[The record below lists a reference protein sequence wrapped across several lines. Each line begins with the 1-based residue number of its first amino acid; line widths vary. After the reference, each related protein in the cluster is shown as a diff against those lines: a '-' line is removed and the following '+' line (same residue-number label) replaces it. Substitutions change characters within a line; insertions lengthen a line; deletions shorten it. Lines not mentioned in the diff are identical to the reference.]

1 MTGDKGINLLIALRV
16 VEQAPDALILID
28 NTGLIVYAN
37 NAVATLFGYGQDE
50 LTGCSIEC
58 LVPERFRGVHARYR
72 EGFNATPAAREMGA
86 RMVALSA
93 VRRDGS
99 EFPAEIRLAPIQE
112 PGRLLVVAAVRD
124 ISERS
129 RITEELRAAR
139 IEADVANRAKSRF
152 LATASHDLRQP
163 LQTLQLLNAALSR
176 QQVDGHAMNIIERQ
190 QHALQSMADLL
201 NTLLDIS
208 KLESGTV
215 TPTLED
221 VSVGDLLAEIRQ
233 QVEQIAIA
241 RGLALTVTAGSEFLR
256 TDRVLLRQ
264 LVQNL
269 LTNALQYTRVGGV
282 SIRAACTTTHFTIE
296 VTDTGVGI
304 APDQIERIFDEYYR
318 VEQPGAGRRGSGLGL
333 NIVRQISHL
342 LGYSVEVES
351 EPGRGATFRLAIPR
365 DRLVEAG
372 LRTAV
377 APLVGWADAGSGQL
391 KPSVL
396 IIEDDDAV
404 RGALELIL
412 KLDGYPVWVAATAE
426 AAATLFAREGP
437 NIDLVVTDFHL
448 NGPENG
454 LQVLDSLRAAAGR
467 DLPAVVLSGDTS
479 PILRHVGELSRV
491 QLLRKPVEARHL
503 VRTLEQLFGSEEA
516 TGSGP

>member
-1 MTGDKGINLLIALRV
+1 MTDGPGLNPLIAQRV
-16 VEQAPDALILID
+16 VEQAPDALILVD
-28 NTGLIVYAN
+28 GAGLIVYAN
-37 NAVATLFGYGQDE
+37 KAVATLFGYSQAE
-50 LTGCSIEC
+50 LIGRSIEC
-58 LVPERFRGVHARYR
+58 LVPERFRDAHLRYR

-99 EFPAEIRLAPIQE
+99 EFPTEIRLAPMHEAGQ
-112 PGRLLVVAAVRD
+112 LLIVAAVRD

-139 IEADVANRAKSRF
+139 LEADEANRAKSRF

-163 LQTLQLLNAALSR
+163 LQTLQLLTAALGR
-176 QQVDGHAMNIIERQ
+176 QVDGPGAEIIDRQ

-221 VSVGDLLAEIRQ
+221 VSLGDMLAEIRQ
-233 QVEQIAIA
+233 QFEQIATA
-241 RGLALTVTAGSEFLR
+241 RGLALTVTGCSEFLR

-282 SIRAACTTTHFTIE
+282 SIRTIRTSTHLNIE

-304 APDQIERIFDEYYR
+304 APDQTERIFDEYYR
-318 VEQPGAGRRGSGLGL
+318 MERPGAGRRGSGLGL
-333 NIVRQISHL
+333 NIVRQISRL
-342 LGYSVEVES
+342 LGYGVEVES
-351 EPGRGATFRLAIPR
+351 ELGRGTTFRLLIPQ
-365 DRLVEAG
+365 DYLVEPGMRAAALPAAG
-372 LRTAV
+372 F
-377 APLVGWADAGSGQL
+377 ADVQAGML

-396 IIEDDDAV
+396 VIEDDDAV

-412 KLDGYPVWVAATAE
+412 KLNDYPVRVAATAE
-426 AAATLFAREGP
+426 VAEALFAREGP
-437 NIDLVVTDFHL
+437 DIDLVVTDFHL
-448 NGPENG
+448 DGPDNG
-454 LQVLDSLRAAAGR
+454 LQVLDRLRTAAGR

-479 PILRHVGELSRV
+479 PILRHAGQLSRV
-491 QLLRKPVEARHL
+491 QLLRKPIEARHL
-503 VRTLEQLFGSEEA
+503 IRTLEQLFGSEEA

>member
-1 MTGDKGINLLIALRV
+1 MTASIGINPSIAMRV
-16 VEQAPDALILID
+16 VEQAPDALILVD
-28 NTGLIVYAN
+28 TAGHIVYAN
-37 NAVATLFGYGQDE
+37 NAVATLFGYAQDE
-50 LTGCSIEC
+50 LIGCGIEC
-58 LVPERFRGVHARYR
+58 LVPERFRSTHMRYR

-86 RMVALSA
+86 RVVALSA
-93 VRRDGS
+93 VRRDGT
-99 EFPAEIRLAPIQE
+99 EFPTEIRLAPIHAEGQ
-112 PGRLLVVAAVRD
+112 LLVVAAVRD
-124 ISERS
+124 ISERA
-129 RITEELRAAR
+129 RITAELRAAR
-139 IEADVANRAKSRF
+139 LEADGINRAKSRF

-163 LQTLQLLNAALSR
+163 LQTLQLLNAALGR
-176 QQVDGHAMNIIERQ
+176 QVDGAATEIIERQ
-190 QHALQSMADLL
+190 QHALESMAELL

-221 VSVGDLLAEIRQ
+221 VAVGDLLAEIKRQ
-233 QVEQIAIA
+233 FEHIAAA
-241 RGLALTVTAGSEFLR
+241 RGLALTVNTGSEFLR

-264 LVQNL
+264 LIQNL

-282 SIRAACTTTHFTIE
+282 SIRTARTATHFTIE

-304 APDQIERIFDEYYR
+304 APDQIELVFDEYYR
-318 VEQPGAGRRGSGLGL
+318 VARPGAGRRGSGLGL
-333 NIVRQISHL
+333 NIVRQISRL
-342 LGYSVEVES
+342 LGYGVEVES
-351 EPGRGATFRLAIPR
+351 ELGRGTTFRLAIPQ
-365 DRLVEAG
+365 DRVVEAG
-372 LRTAV
+372 LRKAAV
-377 APLVGWADAGSGQL
+377 AAVGYADSGPEVP
-391 KPSVL
+391 KPAVL

-426 AAATLFAREGP
+426 AANSLFAREGP

-448 NGPENG
+448 NGPEDG
-454 LQVLDSLRAAAGR
+454 LQVLDGLRAMASR

-491 QLLRKPVEARHL
+491 QLLRKPVEAKHL
-503 VRTLEQLFGSEEA
+503 IRTLEQLFGREEP

>member
-1 MTGDKGINLLIALRV
+1 MTDLQGLTPFIALRV
-16 VEQAPDALILID
+16 VEQAPDALILVD
-28 NTGLIVYAN
+28 RAGLIVYAN
-37 NAVATLFGYGQDE
+37 NAVATLFGYRQAE
-50 LTGCSIEC
+50 LIGRGIEC
-58 LVPERFRGVHARYR
+58 LVPERFREAHVRYR
-72 EGFNATPAAREMGA
+72 QGFNATPAAREMGA
-86 RMVALSA
+86 RLVTLSA

-99 EFPAEIRLAPIQE
+99 EFPAEIRLAPIHEAGQ
-112 PGRLLVVAAVRD
+112 LLIVAAVRD

-139 IEADVANRAKSRF
+139 KDADGANQAKSRF

-163 LQTLQLLNAALSR
+163 LQTLQLLTAALGR
-176 QQVDGHAMNIIERQ
+176 QVDGPAAEIIDRQ

-215 TPTLED
+215 TPTLEN
-221 VSVGDLLAEIRQ
+221 VSVGDMLAEIRQ
-233 QVEQIAIA
+233 QFEQIATA
-241 RGLALTVTAGSEFLR
+241 RGLALTVSACGEFLR

-282 SIRAACTTTHFTIE
+282 SIRTVRNATHLNIE

-304 APDQIERIFDEYYR
+304 APDQTERIFDEYYR
-318 VEQPGAGRRGSGLGL
+318 MERPGAGRRGSGLGL
-333 NIVRQISHL
+333 NIVRQISRL
-342 LGYSVEVES
+342 LGYGVEVES
-351 EPGRGATFRLAIPR
+351 ELGRGTTFRLLIPQ
-365 DRLVEAG
+365 DHLVVGDMCTATLPAAGSVDVEAG
-372 LRTAV
+372 LF
-377 APLVGWADAGSGQL
+377 

-396 IIEDDDAV
+396 VIEDDDAV

-412 KLDGYPVWVAATAE
+412 KLNDYPVRVAATAE
-426 AAATLFAREGP
+426 VAEALFAKDGP
-437 NIDLVVTDFHL
+437 DIDLVVTDFHL
-448 NGPENG
+448 NGPDNG
-454 LQVLDSLRAAAGR
+454 LQVLDRLRAAAGR

-479 PILRHVGELSRV
+479 PILRHAGQLSRV

-503 VRTLEQLFGSEEA
+503 IRTLEQLFGSEEA

>member
-1 MTGDKGINLLIALRV
+1 MRV
-16 VEQAPDALILID
+16 VEQAPDALILVD
-28 NTGLIVYAN
+28 GGGLIVYAN
-37 NAVATLFGYGQDE
+37 TAVATLFGYDRNE
-50 LTGCSIEC
+50 LVGRTIEC
-58 LVPERFRGVHARYR
+58 LVPERFRDAHVGHRQGFSAR
-72 EGFNATPAAREMGA
+72 PAAREMGA
-86 RMVALSA
+86 RVVALSA

-112 PGRLLVVAAVRD
+112 AGKLLVVAAVRD

-139 IEADVANRAKSRF
+139 QEADGASQAKSRF

-163 LQTLQLLNAALSR
+163 LQTLQLLTAALGR
-176 QQVDGHAMNIIERQ
+176 QVDGPATEIIERQ

-221 VSVGDLLAEIRQ
+221 VSIGDLLAEIRQ
-233 QVEQIAIA
+233 QFEQIATA
-241 RGLALTVTAGSEFLR
+241 RGLALTVTGCGECLR

-282 SIRAACTTTHFTIE
+282 SIRTVRTATHLNIE

-318 VEQPGAGRRGSGLGL
+318 MERPGAGRRGSGLGL
-333 NIVRQISHL
+333 NIVRQVSRL
-342 LGYSVEVES
+342 LGYGVEVES
-351 EPGRGATFRLAIPR
+351 ELGRGTTFRLAIPQEH
-365 DRLVEAG
+365 LVEPGMCATSLPATGPAAAETG
-372 LRTAV
+372 L
-377 APLVGWADAGSGQL
+377 L

-396 IIEDDDAV
+396 VIEDDDAV

-412 KLDGYPVWVAATAE
+412 KLNDYPVRVAGTAE
-426 AAATLFAREGP
+426 VAEELFAREGP
-437 NIDLVVTDFHL
+437 EIDLVVTDFHL
-448 NGPENG
+448 NGPDNG
-454 LQVLDSLRAAAGR
+454 LQVLDRLRLAAGR

-479 PILRHVGELSRV
+479 PILLHAGQLSRV
-491 QLLRKPVEARHL
+491 QLLHKPVDARHL
-503 VRTLEQLFGSEEA
+503 IRTLEQLFGSE
-516 TGSGP
+516 

>member
-1 MTGDKGINLLIALRV
+1 MTDNKGINPLIAMRV
-16 VEQAPDALILID
+16 VEQAPDALILVD
-28 NTGLIVYAN
+28 TAGLIVYAN
-37 NAVATLFGYGQDE
+37 NAVATLFGYAQNE
-50 LTGCSIEC
+50 LIGCSIEC
-58 LVPERFRGVHARYR
+58 LVPERFRGTHMRYR
-72 EGFNATPAAREMGA
+72 DGFNATPAAREMGA

-99 EFPAEIRLAPIQE
+99 EFPTEIRLAPIYESGQM
-112 PGRLLVVAAVRD
+112 LVVAAVRD
-124 ISERS
+124 ISERA

-139 IEADVANRAKSRF
+139 LEADSANRAKSRF

-176 QQVDGHAMNIIERQ
+176 QVDGGPATEIIERQ

-221 VSVGDLLAEIRQ
+221 VSVGDLLAEVKRQ
-233 QVEQIAIA
+233 FEQIAIA

-282 SIRAACTTTHFTIE
+282 SIRTACNSTHFTIE

-333 NIVRQISHL
+333 NIVRQISRL
-342 LGYSVEVES
+342 LGYGVEVQS
-351 EPGRGATFRLAIPR
+351 ELGRGTTFRVTVPQ

-372 LRTAV
+372 MLKAAV
-377 APLVGWADAGSGQL
+377 AVPGFADAGSELL

-426 AAATLFAREGP
+426 AAASLFAREGP

-467 DLPAVVLSGDTS
+467 DLPAVILSGDTS

>member
-1 MTGDKGINLLIALRV
+1 MTSGKGIDPLIAAHV
-16 VEQAPDALILID
+16 VDQAPDALILVD
-28 NTGLIVYAN
+28 AAGLIIYAN
-37 NAVATLFGYGQDE
+37 NAVATLFGYRQDE
-50 LTGCSIEC
+50 LIGCSIEC
-58 LVPERFRGVHARYR
+58 LVPERLRGAHSGYR
-72 EGFNATPAAREMGA
+72 QGFNATPAAREMGA
-86 RMVALSA
+86 RKVALSA
-93 VRRDGS
+93 VRRDGT
-99 EFPAEIRLAPIQE
+99 EFPTEIRLAPIEEAGQ
-112 PGRLLVVAAVRD
+112 LLVVAAVRD

-139 IEADVANRAKSRF
+139 LEADGANRAKSRF

-163 LQTLQLLNAALSR
+163 LQTLQLLTAALGR
-176 QQVDGHAMNIIERQ
+176 QVEGPAIEIIERQ

-221 VSVGDLLAEIRQ
+221 VSISDLLAEIQ
-233 QVEQIAIA
+233 QQFEQIAIA

-282 SIRAACTTTHFTIE
+282 SIRTMRTATHLNIE

-304 APDQIERIFDEYYR
+304 APDQTERIFDEYYR
-318 VEQPGAGRRGSGLGL
+318 MEQPGAGRRGSGLGL
-333 NIVRQISHL
+333 NIVRQISRL
-342 LGYSVEVES
+342 LGYGVVVES
-351 EPGRGATFRLAIPR
+351 ELGRGTTFRVAIPQ
-365 DRLVEAG
+365 DRLVAAG
-372 LRTAV
+372 MRAV
-377 APLVGWADAGSGQL
+377 VVPVTRSADAGAELL

-396 IIEDDDAV
+396 VIEDDDAV

-412 KLDGYPVWVAATAE
+412 KLNDYPVRVAATAE
-426 AAATLFAREGP
+426 AAEKLFAREGP
-437 NIDLVVTDFHL
+437 DIDLVVTDFHL
-448 NGPENG
+448 NGPDNG
-454 LQVLDSLRAAAGR
+454 LQVLDRLRLTAGR

-479 PILRHVGELSRV
+479 PILRHAGQLSRV

-503 VRTLEQLFGSEEA
+503 IRTLEQLFGSEEA

>member
-1 MTGDKGINLLIALRV
+1 MTDLQVIDPLIALRV
-16 VEQAPDALILID
+16 VEQAPDALLLVD
-28 NTGLIVYAN
+28 AAGLIVYAN
-37 NAVATLFGYGQDE
+37 HAVASLFGYGSGE
-50 LTGCSIEC
+50 LTGRGIEC
-58 LVPERFRGVHARYR
+58 LVPERFREAHVRYR
-72 EGFNATPAAREMGA
+72 KGFNATPAAREMGA
-86 RMVALSA
+86 RVVALSA

-99 EFPAEIRLAPIQE
+99 EFPAEIRLAPIYESNQ
-112 PGRLLVVAAVRD
+112 LLVVAAVRD

-129 RITEELRAAR
+129 RITEELRAAQA
-139 IEADVANRAKSRF
+139 EADRANQAKSRF

-163 LQTLQLLNAALSR
+163 LQTLQLLTAALGR
-176 QQVDGHAMNIIERQ
+176 QVDGPASEIIERQ

-208 KLESGTV
+208 KLESGAV
-215 TPTLED
+215 KPALAD
-221 VSVGDLLAEIRQ
+221 VSVGELLAEIRQ
-233 QVEQIAIA
+233 QFEQIATA
-241 RGLALTVTAGSEFLR
+241 RGLALTVGACDEFLH

-264 LVQNL
+264 MVQNL

-282 SIRAACTTTHFTIE
+282 GIVTARTATHFTIE

-318 VEQPGAGRRGSGLGL
+318 VERPGAGRRGSGLGL
-333 NIVRQISHL
+333 NIIRQISRL
-342 LGYSVEVES
+342 LDYEVQVVS
-351 EPGRGATFRLAIPR
+351 EVGRGTTFRLLIPA
-365 DRLVEAG
+365 DRLVEPVAG
-372 LRTAV
+372 AASV
-377 APLVGWADAGSGQL
+377 PADPYAESPAALL
-391 KPSVL
+391 KPAVL

-412 KLDGYPVWVAATAE
+412 KLDGYPVWVAATA
-426 AAATLFAREGP
+426 AAAMQLFAREGP

-454 LQVLDSLRAAAGR
+454 LHVLDSLRATAGR

-479 PILRHVGELSRV
+479 PILRHVGALSRV

-503 VRTLEQLFGSEEA
+503 IRTLEQLFGSGEA

>member
-1 MTGDKGINLLIALRV
+1 M
-16 VEQAPDALILID
+16 
-28 NTGLIVYAN
+28 LIV
-37 NAVATLFGYGQDE
+37 D
-50 LTGCSIEC
+50 
-58 LVPERFRGVHARYR
+58 
-72 EGFNATPAAREMGA
+72 
-86 RMVALSA
+86 
-93 VRRDGS
+93 
-99 EFPAEIRLAPIQE
+99 
-112 PGRLLVVAAVRD
+112 AVRD

-139 IEADVANRAKSRF
+139 QEADGANQAKSRF

-163 LQTLQLLNAALSR
+163 LQTLQLLTAALGR
-176 QQVDGHAMNIIERQ
+176 QVDGPAMEIIERQ

-215 TPTLED
+215 TPKLEA
-221 VSVGDLLAEIRQ
+221 VSIGDMRSEIRQ
-233 QVEQIAIA
+233 QFEQIATA
-241 RGLALTVTAGSEFLR
+241 RGLALTVAVCGEFLR

-282 SIRAACTTTHFTIE
+282 SIRTVRTATHLNIE

-304 APDQIERIFDEYYR
+304 APDQTERIFDEYYR
-318 VEQPGAGRRGSGLGL
+318 MERPGAGRRGSGLGL
-333 NIVRQISHL
+333 NIVRQISRL
-342 LGYSVEVES
+342 LGYGVEVES
-351 EPGRGATFRLAIPR
+351 ELGRGTTFRLLIPE
-365 DRLVEAG
+365 DHLVEPGMRTTTLPAAG
-372 LRTAV
+372 F
-377 APLVGWADAGSGQL
+377 ADVETGLL

-396 IIEDDDAV
+396 VIEDDDAV

-412 KLDGYPVWVAATAE
+412 KLNDYPVRVAATAE
-426 AAATLFAREGP
+426 VAEALFAREGP
-437 NIDLVVTDFHL
+437 DIDLVVTDFHL
-448 NGPENG
+448 NGPDNG
-454 LQVLDSLRAAAGR
+454 LQVLDRLRATAGR

-479 PILRHVGELSRV
+479 PILRHAGQLSRV

-503 VRTLEQLFGSEEA
+503 IRTLEQLFGSEEA